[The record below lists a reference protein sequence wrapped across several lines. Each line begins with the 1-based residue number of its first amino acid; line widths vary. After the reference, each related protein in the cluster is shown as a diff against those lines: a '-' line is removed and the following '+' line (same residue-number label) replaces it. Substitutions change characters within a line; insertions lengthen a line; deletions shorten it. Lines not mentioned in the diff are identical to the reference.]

1 MNEII
6 KAIKERRSVRAFE
19 DKAIEKEKIEQ
30 ILECGMWGP
39 SAKNQQRWHF
49 TVITNKDVM
58 KKVTEMMIEKAS
70 DKYPQIKERAATKED
85 PILYNAPLY
94 IVVTE
99 PDDYKW
105 ADIDGSIAAHDMV
118 LAAHSLG
125 LGSCYIGMV
134 KALKDDKEFREL
146 LKVPEDHRI
155 VITMVFGY
163 PKEEPAPKER
173 NKDVVTWVE

>member
-6 KAIKERRSVRAFE
+6 KAIKERRSIREFE
-19 DKAIEKEKIEQ
+19 DKQIEKEKIEQ

-39 SAKNQQRWHF
+39 SAKDQQKWHF
-49 TVITNKDVM
+49 TVIINKDIM
-58 KKVTEMMIEKAS
+58 KKVTEMMVEKAS
-70 DKYPQIKERAATKED
+70 DEYPKIKERAKTKED

-105 ADIDGSIAAHDMV
+105 ADIDGSIAAHDMI

-134 KALKDDKEFREL
+134 KVLKDDQEFREL
-146 LKVPEDHRI
+146 LKVPEGHRI

-163 PKEEPAPKER
+163 AKEEPAPKER
-173 NKDVVTWVE
+173 NKDVVEWIE